1 MLTDLTDLSSCAAI
15 GERLLKLWFEEL
27 DSLDQCP
34 DVCTLN
40 YMIDDLARMTA
51 VHKSLLHMTALAN
64 KLSTP
69 TPPAPPETPV
79 ATQSTIHDSR
89 STNNDSRSTTYR
101 APSLRET
108 PLLRDIP
115 MLRDLTPDQIRVEL
129 DRMIPYL
136 KERHAEFHIGESDD
150 PLPDNDLSEDSYDDS
165 SDDFSE
171 DFFEEEISPEPNPPS
186 ILPKNRS
193 R

>member
-1 MLTDLTDLSSCAAI
+1 MDFTQDSSLITQNSGLSTLLLTDLTDLSSCAAI

-69 TPPAPPETPV
+69 TPPAPPETP
-79 ATQSTIHDSR
+79 AAIRFTIHDPRFTHASWQ
-89 STNNDSRSTTYR
+89 SWHTTQSPR
-101 APSLRET
+101 RLGDFPSL
-108 PLLRDIP
+108 I
-115 MLRDLTPDQIRVEL
+115 LTDGFTAVGHARSHLPHSRHFGAGAFTIQK
-129 DRMIPYL
+129 L
-136 KERHAEFHIGESDD
+136 K
-150 PLPDNDLSEDSYDDS
+150 
-165 SDDFSE
+165 
-171 DFFEEEISPEPNPPS
+171 
-186 ILPKNRS
+186 
-193 R
+193 

>member
-15 GERLLKLWFEEL
+15 GERLLRLWFEEL

-69 TPPAPPETPV
+69 APPVPTTPIGPMSPIIPIIPRTPSIPISPAPPETP
-79 ATQSTIHDSR
+79 AAIRFTIHDPRFTHASWQ
-89 STNNDSRSTTYR
+89 SWHTTQSPR
-101 APSLRET
+101 RLGDFPSL
-108 PLLRDIP
+108 I
-115 MLRDLTPDQIRVEL
+115 LTDGFTAVGHARSHLPHSRHFGAGAFTIQK
-129 DRMIPYL
+129 L
-136 KERHAEFHIGESDD
+136 K
-150 PLPDNDLSEDSYDDS
+150 
-165 SDDFSE
+165 
-171 DFFEEEISPEPNPPS
+171 
-186 ILPKNRS
+186 
-193 R
+193 